1 MGKIGKYTKLKAIG
15 KGSFGT
21 VYLVSDPDHP
31 SPLVLKSVSLK
42 GMTAKEQKATHN
54 EVKVLKLLK
63 HPNIIAFEASHV
75 IDGNLCV
82 VMEYASGGDLG
93 EAIAKQAKLGKRFPE
108 EQVRRWLAE
117 IVSAMAHCHHDL
129 HLLHRDLKPAN
140 IFIGKGG
147 ALKLGDFGIS
157 KTLAASKAFAATT
170 CGTPLYMSPELAKG
184 ACYDRSADV
193 WAVGCVLYEIMS
205 LAPPWVDKVG
215 NGGISG
221 LMKIINQS
229 SLDLQPLRAHYSSEL
244 VALLASLLAKPA
256 SARPSLGHVLTTPL
270 IQGALPPPAPPPT
283 SSSTA
288 TEPAPTAPGST
299 AASVASDASSAA
311 APRFPKGSRVMVK
324 RTSGQESVGVVDKH
338 DPGLNLYSL
347 TLVDKEGKVEGTKRA
362 RETDLRAAET
372 ALEKQLMELHGR
384 MEDQA
389 RRQSG
394 GTPARGSQQPPL
406 KRTPSR
412 GGIAAGADAHAAAA
426 VLQRSFQRRRPVP
439 PPMPAPERLM
449 TPAALLAQQHVRQQ
463 RQQQLNRQQ
472 QAHRVPPSTA
482 AGRPVESLKE
492 QQRRLAGKGL
502 GQGYY
507 QLKPTPFRPLV

>member
-1 MGKIGKYTKLKAIG
+1 MIGRLTGLVEAIG
-15 KGSFGT
+15 GDAAIVDVGG
-21 VYLVSDPDHP
+21 VGYLVHCSAR
-31 SPLVLKSVSLK
+31 SL
-42 GMTAKEQKATHN
+42 AAAT
-54 EVKVLKLLK
+54 
-63 HPNIIAFEASHV
+63 
-75 IDGNLCV
+75 
-82 VMEYASGGDLG
+82 
-93 EAIAKQAKLGKRFPE
+93 
-108 EQVRRWLAE
+108 
-117 IVSAMAHCHHDL
+117 
-129 HLLHRDLKPAN
+129 
-140 IFIGKGG
+140 GKGVTRLDVETQMRED
-147 ALKLGDFGIS
+147 AIVLY
-157 KTLAASKAFAATT
+157 AFAL
-170 CGTPLYMSPELAKG
+170 P
-184 ACYDRSADV
+184 
-193 WAVGCVLYEIMS
+193 
-205 LAPPWVDKVG
+205 
-215 NGGISG
+215 GGYVYISRG
-221 LMKIINQS
+221 
-229 SLDLQPLRAHYSSEL
+229 
-244 VALLASLLAKPA
+244 LLASLLAKPA

-270 IQGALPPPAPPPT
+270 IQCALPPPAPPPT